1 MPPIS
6 AYVGTSVLM
15 TYYSPFARYGLEGR
29 IRATTSRSKQA
40 LLQEMMIV
48 RYMNVYKVR
57 SSAGGVCT
65 YGQDPTS

>member
-6 AYVGTSVLM
+6 AYVSTSVTM
-15 TYYSPFARYGLEGR
+15 SYYSPFARYALEGNLSTVTR
-29 IRATTSRSKQA
+29 RFKQA

-48 RYMNVYKVR
+48 RHMNVYKVR

-65 YGQDPTS
+65 YGQDPTW